1 MLEKAGFTLLG
12 EIDDEHEG
20 ATLRAGS
27 GNWCLTAS
35 GVRSAPVVGP
45 LDRALYQELRL
56 ALVFNGGVSLAVWM
70 GGVAKELDRFRCA
83 LARDGEELGPYRDL
97 LDALRSELV
106 TDVIAGTSAGGINGA
121 LLAYV
126 VANGKSLECAGAN
139 AIRDTWREIGSI
151 QNLLAE
157 EGEARSAFNDKVLFR
172 GCAKVFAQLKD
183 AQPDLGAEASRRVRL
198 TVTATDSDG
207 YPLSV
212 DEVAGRD
219 HRLAMRFRHVERPS
233 GDELRLSGELVAAVA
248 QVAGPSALGT
258 WPFPAAPSPRDLDGE
273 AAPALL
279 ARAARTTASFP
290 IAFGPSTLP
299 LDWTTDA
306 LSDDPGGLTATPR
319 MDGVLETRGGKP
331 FDPGPGPKS
340 SRFAIDGGLW
350 DNSPFSAVLRAIDR
364 TPSDRDVARRVT
376 YVVATSDP
384 PPKAAAQQ
392 APGLVASVTQAVALP
407 ANVAFA
413 NDLERIEADLGQQ
426 ERRREIVPR
435 LLGEGPPDLF
445 RTGRRAVSP
454 VSRAADRRMAR
465 WARLRSTRCPDRR
478 RRRPRAGRRP
488 AGTGAGESNPCAS
501 PSRRR
506 AGCSARCCASWPR
519 TPRRTAGLSPA
530 CSRCG
535 TCCPSW
541 PGS

>member
-1 MLEKAGFTLLG
+1 M
-12 EIDDEHEG
+12 
-20 ATLRAGS
+20 
-27 GNWCLTAS
+27 
-35 GVRSAPVVGP
+35 VGP

-83 LARDGEELGPYRDL
+83 LARDGEELAPYREL

-157 EGEARSAFNDKVLFR
+157 EGEAHSAFNDKVLFR
-172 GCAKVFAQLKD
+172 GCAKVFALLKG

-198 TVTATDSDG
+198 TVTATDSYG
-207 YPLSV
+207 YPVSV
-212 DEVAGRD
+212 DEVVGRD

-233 GDELRLSGELVAAVA
+233 GDELRLSGDLVAAVA
-248 QVAGPSALGT
+248 QLAGPSAPGA
-258 WPFPAAPSPRDLDGE
+258 WPFPVAPSPRDLDGE

-384 PPKAAAQQ
+384 PARAAPESE
-392 APGLVASVTQAVALP
+392 PGLVASVTEAVALP

-413 NDLERIEADLGQQ
+413 NDLERIEVDLGQQ
-426 ERRREIVPR
+426 ERRREIVPG
-435 LLGEGPPDLF
+435 LLGAGPPDLF
-445 RTGRRAVSP
+445 VL
-454 VSRAADRRMAR
+454 AAELFPLYRE
-465 WARLRSTRCPDRR
+465 RLLEDGELGAAPLDALPGPD
-478 RRRPRAGRRP
+478 
-488 AGTGAGESNPCAS
+488 AS
-501 PSRRR
+501 PADWAATSADWRWGIQPVRVAIQEA

-519 TPRRTAGLSPA
+519 TPRRTPRRSRA
-530 CSRCG
+530 CSRRG
-535 TCCPSW
+535 SCCPSSR
-541 PGS
+541 GSWTT